1 MSVCRASLR
10 ADRVASSITER
21 WLDLLRRTATSLSF
35 GFFVCIMNA
44 IVATWLEAEV
54 EPSITSCLADGY
66 ESDSETINKCSFL
79 PDLDRQAFLTL
90 TLEVIDMAR
99 KVVLVNDK
107 EFTLAEIRPILD
119 LIARHIAR
127 ELIKRAND
135 DEEASVR
142 TEAEH
147 EEYSVNENSRPRE
160 AVKS

>member
-1 MSVCRASLR
+1 
-10 ADRVASSITER
+10 
-21 WLDLLRRTATSLSF
+21 
-35 GFFVCIMNA
+35 
-44 IVATWLEAEV
+44 
-54 EPSITSCLADGY
+54 
-66 ESDSETINKCSFL
+66 
-79 PDLDRQAFLTL
+79 
-90 TLEVIDMAR
+90 MAR